1 MLSLVF
7 RTFEFLFY
15 HLLIS
20 FVDRV
25 SRLPRNSTP
34 PDVMRLYRENLA
46 LKVQNG
52 ALLLELNREK
62 GKRAKMPMRV
72 RAAQVFAY
80 LLNSGNRE
88 FQEYYLAASRKT
100 VKRWAARFRR
110 GPWRKA
116 KPAGRPPLDQAIVKI
131 ILELKKTSPGWGAR
145 RIKEELRRMQI
156 KVSEPTIQKV
166 LREHGFHPR
175 GGHPGNWERFVSTAR
190 DAIWAMDFF
199 AVRTARGTWTN
210 VLLIIDIYTRELMDL
225 GVYDGW
231 DMDSVWT
238 IRALSACMAREK
250 RRPKAVMHDHGTQFY
265 GQFER
270 QLRVE
275 EIDQRRTPV
284 ALPFINGSAER
295 AVESVRFELLNHV
308 RVRDAEELQWYLDEY
323 RRDYLDER
331 ANQATEGQT
340 PATFGRGEQLA
351 QVLDLEAIRRRR
363 LVQKS
368 YAKGLLNSYELVEN
382 DAPEAERRA
391 A

>member
-1 MLSLVF
+1 MIALAF
-7 RTFEFLFY
+7 RTLEFLFY

-25 SRLPRNSTP
+25 SRLPRSSP
-34 PDVMRLYRENLA
+34 PSDIMRVHREDFA
-46 LKVQNG
+46 LKAQNDT
-52 ALLLELNREK
+52 LLRELNTMR

-72 RAAQVFAY
+72 RAAQIFAY
-80 LLNSGNRE
+80 LLTRGNRE
-88 FQEYYLAASRKT
+88 FQDYYLGASRKT
-100 VKRWAARFRR
+100 IKRWASRLRR
-110 GPWRKA
+110 GPWRRA
-116 KPAGRPPLDQAIVKI
+116 RRLGRPPLDKSIVEI
-131 ILELKKTSPGWGAR
+131 ILRLKKDNPTRGAC

-175 GGHPGNWERFVSTAR
+175 GGHPGNWERFKAATR
-190 DAIWAMDFF
+190 DAIWALGFF
-199 AVRTARGTWTN
+199 AVRTARGTWVN

-225 GVYDGW
+225 RVYDGW

-250 RRPKAVMHDHGTQFY
+250 RRPEAVMHDHGTQFY

-295 AVESVRFELLNHV
+295 AVKSVRFELLNHV
-308 RVRDAEELQWYLDEY
+308 RVRDATELQWYMDEY
-323 RRDYLDER
+323 RRYYQHER

-340 PATFGRGEQLA
+340 PAAFGRGEQLA
-351 QVLDLEAIRRRR
+351 DVLDIEAIRSRR
-363 LVQKS
+363 LVRAS
-368 YAKGLLNSYELVEN
+368 YAKGLLSSYKPVEDGSEKTEL
-382 DAPEAERRA
+382 RA

>member
-1 MLSLVF
+1 MLALVL

-34 PDVMRLYRENLA
+34 PDVMRLYRENIA
-46 LKVQNG
+46 LKAQNG
-52 ALLLELNREK
+52 ALLLELNAAK
-62 GKRAKMPMRV
+62 GRRAKMPLRV
-72 RAAQVFAY
+72 RSAQVFAY
-80 LLNSGNRE
+80 LLTRGNHE

-100 VKRWAARFRR
+100 IKRWGTVLRR
-110 GPWRKA
+110 GPWRRT
-116 KPAGRPPLDQAIVKI
+116 KPVGRPPLDAAIVEI
-131 ILELKKTSPGWGAR
+131 IVRLKKENPGWGAR
-145 RIKEELRRMQI
+145 RIKEELRRMRI

-166 LREHGFHPR
+166 LRENGFHPR
-175 GGHPGNWERFVSTAR
+175 GGHPGNWERFRSAAR
-190 DAIWAMDFF
+190 DAIWALDFF
-199 AVRTARGTWTN
+199 AVRTARGVWVN
-210 VLLIIDIYTRELMDL
+210 VLLIIDIHTRELMDL
-225 GVYDGW
+225 RVYDGW

-250 RRPKAVMHDHGTQFY
+250 RRPEAVMHDHGTQFY

-295 AVESVRFELLNHV
+295 AVKSVRFELLNHV
-308 RVRDAEELQWYLDEY
+308 RVRNAEELQWYLDEY
-323 RRDYLDER
+323 RRYYQDER
-331 ANQATEGQT
+331 ANQATQGQT
-340 PATFGRGEQLA
+340 PAAFGRGEQLA
-351 QVLDLEAIRRRR
+351 EVLDLEAIRRRR
-363 LVQKS
+363 LVRKS
-368 YAKGLLNSYELVEN
+368 YAKGLLSSYELVE
-382 DAPEAERRA
+382 DDPAEAERRA